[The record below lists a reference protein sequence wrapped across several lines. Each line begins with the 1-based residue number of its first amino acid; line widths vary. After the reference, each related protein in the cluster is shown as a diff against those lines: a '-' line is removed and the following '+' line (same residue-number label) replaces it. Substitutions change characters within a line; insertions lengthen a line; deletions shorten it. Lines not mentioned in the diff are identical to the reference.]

1 MIKYIMKYIII
12 IIIILIILYFKY
24 KIEKFRES
32 NINATTL
39 LNILTNNNIEIS
51 NDQTIYINTS
61 NNTLLPLNY
70 DTNSNIISLGDT
82 YNFNINNNETR
93 CYNKNL
99 DNTGYIKNNKII
111 KDLSGNLIFDEFIY
125 DYNKKIL
132 ENKKLNLKT
141 DNKNISIKEFSY
153 NSDTDKLVNNNSLEI
168 DSNNNISFGDNKID
182 SNGNYTNI
190 KSIVTVTNDGNIQCN
205 NYNYDK
211 QNNRSI
217 YNNNNVDINISQ
229 KLLSN
234 KDMTLVKTIKLA
246 KYNTNGI
253 LLNNDSLHISSI
265 KFFDYNNIPIPYNK
279 YITTTKSIYAIW
291 LTYQGTNKTSKI
303 DSRILFENRN
313 PTKLDAVGNK
323 IKYNFIGHG
332 QTDPNSPQKIE
343 RNPLL
348 LGTPVYD
355 LNGFSQEYIFTF
367 YEPTKIKY
375 VEIENRIDRKERLW
389 LNPTY
394 LMAFDKFDNK
404 IYSKIIQEPLIN
416 NLSTSLQNTKVK
428 GTVETTLNDINT
440 YPANIPIIRHY
451 IT

>member
-1 MIKYIMKYIII
+1 MIKYMMKYIII
-12 IIIILIILYFKY
+12 IILIMIILYFKY
-24 KIEKFRES
+24 KMEKFTES
-32 NINATTL
+32 DINATTL
-39 LNILTNNNIEIS
+39 LNILTNNNIEIT
-51 NDQTIYINTS
+51 NDETVYIKTS
-61 NNTLLPLNY
+61 NNRLLPLNY
-70 DTNSNIISLGDT
+70 DINTNIISLGDT
-82 YNFNINNNETR
+82 YDFNINNNESR

-125 DYNKKIL
+125 DYNKKII
-132 ENKKLNLKT
+132 ENKKLNLTT
-141 DNKNISIKEFSY
+141 DNKNISIKDFSY
-153 NSDTDKLVNNNSLEI
+153 NYDTDKLVNNSLEI
-168 DSNNNISFGDNKID
+168 DSDNNISFGDNKID
-182 SNGNYTNI
+182 SNGNYTNT
-190 KSIVTVTNDGNIQCN
+190 KSIVTVTNDGNIQCD
-205 NYNYDK
+205 NYKYDK

-217 YNNNNVDINISQ
+217 YNNNNIDNNIIQ

-253 LLNNDSLHISSI
+253 LLNDNPLHITSI
-265 KFFDYNNIPIPYNK
+265 IFFDYNNIPIPYNK

-291 LTYQGTNKTSKI
+291 LVYQGINKTSKI
-303 DSRILFENRN
+303 DSRILAENRY
-313 PTKLDAVGNK
+313 PMKFDTLGNR

-343 RNPLL
+343 SNPLL
-348 LGTPVYD
+348 LGAPVYD
-355 LNGFSQEYIFTF
+355 RNGFAQEYIFTF

-375 VEIENRIDRKERLW
+375 VEIENRFDQKERLW

-440 YPANIPIIRHY
+440 YPANVPIIRHY